1 MKELPS
7 IYCMPLL
14 TGATLVFS
22 FILILTAC
30 GGSTSRP
37 SPQSHSIATKSS
49 GTSSSKIST
58 PAIMS
63 GVQPCPNVVSEP
75 SYWDPII
82 GTQSGVAKVE
92 SVICATLIGVPSLQV
107 LVNVRY
113 AGPGASLD
121 VYIFN
126 NITSANPPQLFKL
139 QGLYKGDARISGYN
153 TILTGEVDQ
162 GSSINSNQ
170 SNAAL
175 VQDLFRE
182 FKWFDGAGTFVQVSF
197 PGIFPDL
204 TRFQAEADQA
214 QVNQGRQRW
223 KLDAAMTANALAVNM
238 LRWSTSAQATIVSG
252 GGPHDL
258 DAVVTVKST
267 NPGGGTISVTLSRL
281 EGNANGGIWEATAVQ
296 AGATATITAPVN
308 RDLLSSPI
316 TVTGNGNASEGKIG
330 TVIVLDHLYND
341 IGHADAKGT
350 IGNGN
355 TTFSVNVT
363 YQSTFH
369 GGAEEGAVV
378 LYAYD
383 ADGSIATA
391 VMEKELLGA

>member
-1 MKELPS
+1 M
-7 IYCMPLL
+7 I
-14 TGATLVFS
+14 
-22 FILILTAC
+22 
-30 GGSTSRP
+30 
-37 SPQSHSIATKSS
+37 
-49 GTSSSKIST
+49 
-58 PAIMS
+58 PAPEIML

-75 SYWDPII
+75 TYWDPII
-82 GTQSGVAKVE
+82 GAQSGVSKVE
-92 SVICATLIGVPSLQV
+92 SVTCATLIGVPSLQA

-121 VYIFN
+121 LYVFD

-139 QGLYKGDARISGYN
+139 QGLYKGEARISGYN

-162 GSSINSNQ
+162 RSSINSNQ
-170 SNAAL
+170 SNAAM

-182 FKWFDGAGTFVQVSF
+182 FKWSDGAGTFVQVSF

-204 TRFQAEADQA
+204 TRFQAEEDQA
-214 QVNQGRQRW
+214 QVNQGHQPW
-223 KLDAAMTANALAVNM
+223 KLDAVMTANALAVNM
-238 LRWSTSAQATIVSG
+238 LRWSTSVQTTIVSG
-252 GGPHDL
+252 GGPRDL

-267 NPGGGTISVTLSRL
+267 SPGGGTITATLNRL
-281 EGNANGGIWEATAVQ
+281 EGNANGGIWEVTAVQ
-296 AGATATITAPVN
+296 AGAQATITAPVN
-308 RDLLSSPI
+308 RDLLRSPI
-316 TVTGNGNASEGKIG
+316 TVAGTGNASAGKVG

-341 IGHADAKGT
+341 IGHADANGT

-355 TTFSVNVT
+355 TTFSVDVA

-369 GGAEEGAVV
+369 GGAEEGVVV
-378 LYAYD
+378 LYAYNN

>member
-7 IYCMPLL
+7 TYCTSLS
-14 TGATLVFS
+14 TGAAVVFS

-30 GGSTSRP
+30 SASTSQP
-37 SPQSHSIATKSS
+37 SPQGHSIATRSS
-49 GTSSSKIST
+49 GTPSGKIS
-58 PAIMS
+58 MS
-63 GVQPCPNVVSEP
+63 GVQSCPNVVSAP

-82 GTQSGVAKVE
+82 GTQSGVAQVE
-92 SVICATLIGVPSLQV
+92 SVTCATLIGVLSLQA

-121 VYIFN
+121 VYVFN

-139 QGLYKGDARISGYN
+139 QGLYKGDARISSYN

-170 SNAAL
+170 SNAAQI
-175 VQDLFRE
+175 QDLFRE
-182 FKWFDGAGTFVQVSF
+182 FKWSDGAGTFVQVGF

-214 QVNQGRQRW
+214 QVNQGHQPW

-238 LRWSTSAQATIVSG
+238 LRWSTSAQATIISG

-267 NPGGGTISVTLSRL
+267 NPGGGAITVTLSRL
-281 EGNANGGIWEATAVQ
+281 EGNVNGGIWEATAVQ

-316 TVTGNGNASEGKIG
+316 TVTGHGNASEGKIG

-350 IGNGN
+350 LGN
-355 TTFSVNVT
+355 TSFSVNVT

-369 GGAEEGAVV
+369 GGAEEGVVV
-378 LYAYD
+378 LYVYNAE
-383 ADGSIATA
+383 GSIATA